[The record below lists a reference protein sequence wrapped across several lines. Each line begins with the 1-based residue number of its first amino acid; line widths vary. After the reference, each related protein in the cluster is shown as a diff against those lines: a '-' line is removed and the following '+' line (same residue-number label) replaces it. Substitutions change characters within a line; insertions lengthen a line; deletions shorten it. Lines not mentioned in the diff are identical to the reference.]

1 MRPAFVVIIQSIMS
15 SKLQLIC
22 SSFKV
27 DKVLDIVLLLMEQ
40 QKNSRLAI

>member
-1 MRPAFVVIIQSIMS
+1 MRSGFVVITQSIMS

-22 SSFKV
+22 SAFKV
-27 DKVLDIVLLLMEQ
+27 DKVLDIVLLSMEQ